1 MELHDII
8 HYCEQTAE
16 GAASGREDVLSH
28 FSEMRAIIAAAT
40 DALKAIEPLAIEEA
54 EKYPGKTFEHGG
66 LTFTRTEGRRAFK
79 FDHLKEWADAKH
91 TLSTIEERAKNAA
104 LQMEKKLVLA
114 SDEGEVF
121 EPAIITYGKPS
132 LSISKVK

>member
-1 MELHDII
+1 MELQDVIG
-8 HYCEQTAE
+8 YCEDTATCV
-16 GAASGREDVLSH
+16 GTGDLNALQGFAD
-28 FSEMRAIIAAAT
+28 MRAVIAAAQ
-40 DALKAIEPLAIEEA
+40 DALKEIEELALAEA

-66 LTFTRTEGRRAFK
+66 LTFTRTEGKRAFK
-79 FDHLKEWADAKH
+79 FDHLKEWADTKR

-114 SDEGEVF
+114 SDDGEVF